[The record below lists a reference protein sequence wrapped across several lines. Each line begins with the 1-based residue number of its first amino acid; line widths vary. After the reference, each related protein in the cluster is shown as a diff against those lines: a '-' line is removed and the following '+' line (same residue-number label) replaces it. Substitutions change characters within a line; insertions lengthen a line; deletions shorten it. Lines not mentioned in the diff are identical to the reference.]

1 MTPKLQTIP
10 GAGVTLEDR
19 RFAELAPHD
28 GNLRGMHHIVN
39 ADRIEHGPHG
49 WRVGPRLLGRGL
61 VEVGVGQGIRPSRKR
76 GFPALPQ
83 ATGLQKSALDAP
95 GTEEEDRKAAVAEA
109 RRRYAEGADGRLLIL
124 A

>member
-1 MTPKLQTIP
+1 MRFVSAFASVNSFPLDWEATRQRPPFIL
-10 GAGVTLEDR
+10 GGV
-19 RFAELAPHD
+19 
-28 GNLRGMHHIVN
+28 NLV
-39 ADRIEHGPHG
+39 P
-49 WRVGPRLLGRGL
+49 
-61 VEVGVGQGIRPSRKR
+61 IRPSRKR